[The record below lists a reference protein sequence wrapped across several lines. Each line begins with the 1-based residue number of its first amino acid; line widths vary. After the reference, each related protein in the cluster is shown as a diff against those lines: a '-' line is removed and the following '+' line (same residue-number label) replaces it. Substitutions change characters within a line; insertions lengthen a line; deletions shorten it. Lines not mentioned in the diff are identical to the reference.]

1 MHAHLFFTAC
11 VTFLGCHSC
20 ALQVQ
25 LNLFRALMQG
35 GIAQDRSKTHDC
47 LCYDCAQVLLQI
59 LSHVGSP
66 DDLHHFFCTSQGSL
80 GLAADPVLKACW
92 LTKHRQS
99 RAVDLAARKGGADVV
114 IHLLRMGGVSA
125 TEKALYAAFDVV
137 STLTPIEIAVEES
150 LPEVATYLL
159 SRSDVRAD
167 VAGATSALHS
177 AAQYNHVE
185 CLQAFLAPD
194 SPVNANSLNQY
205 GHYPLH
211 SAAGNAR
218 LEAVQLLLSRGAVC
232 TVRDRDGS
240 TPLHYVC
247 CDSDKKAERAQILGM
262 LLESGGDGV
271 KNAQNNDGYT
281 PLHLAVCREV
291 PECCER
297 LLRAGS
303 QDSLSIRD
311 EFGETPLEMAVCEQH
326 SCRGVLLRYAGG
338 NG

>member
-1 MHAHLFFTAC
+1 M
-11 VTFLGCHSC
+11 
-20 ALQVQ
+20 
-25 LNLFRALMQG
+25 
-35 GIAQDRSKTHDC
+35 
-47 LCYDCAQVLLQI
+47 
-59 LSHVGSP
+59 
-66 DDLHHFFCTSQGSL
+66 
-80 GLAADPVLKACW
+80 LKACW
-92 LTKHRQS
+92 LTKHRQF
-99 RAVDLAARKGGADVV
+99 RAVDLAARKGGADVM

-125 TEKALYAAFDVV
+125 TKRALYTPYGSILF
-137 STLTPIEIAVEES
+137 LTPIDIAVREN
-150 LPEVATYLL
+150 LPEVVTYLL

-177 AAQYNHVE
+177 AARFNHVG
-185 CLQAFLAPD
+185 CLQVLLAPN
-194 SPVNANSLNQY
+194 SPVNANNLDQNVS
-205 GHYPLH
+205 PLH
-211 SAAGNAR
+211 SAAIDAS

>member
-1 MHAHLFFTAC
+1 M
-11 VTFLGCHSC
+11 
-20 ALQVQ
+20 
-25 LNLFRALMQG
+25 
-35 GIAQDRSKTHDC
+35 
-47 LCYDCAQVLLQI
+47 
-59 LSHVGSP
+59 
-66 DDLHHFFCTSQGSL
+66 
-80 GLAADPVLKACW
+80 LKACW
-92 LTKHRQS
+92 LTKHRQPE
-99 RAVDLAARKGGADVV
+99 AVDLAARKGGADVM
-114 IHLLRMGGVSA
+114 IHLLRMGAVSA
-125 TEKALYAAFDVV
+125 TERAPHVPYGSFLFKVQQ
-137 STLTPIEIAVEES
+137 LTPIEIAVREN
-150 LPEVATYLL
+150 LPEVVTYLL

-177 AAQYNHVE
+177 AAQFNHVG
-185 CLQAFLAPD
+185 CLQVLLAPN
-194 SPVNANSLNQY
+194 SPVNANNLDQNVS
-205 GHYPLH
+205 PLH
-211 SAAGNAR
+211 SAAIDAS

>member
-1 MHAHLFFTAC
+1 M
-11 VTFLGCHSC
+11 
-20 ALQVQ
+20 
-25 LNLFRALMQG
+25 
-35 GIAQDRSKTHDC
+35 
-47 LCYDCAQVLLQI
+47 
-59 LSHVGSP
+59 GSP
-66 DDLHHFFCTSQGSL
+66 GDLHSIFCTSQGSL

-92 LTKHRQS
+92 LMKHRQPE
-99 RAVDLAARKGGADVV
+99 AVDLAARKGGADVV

-205 GHYPLH
+205 GHYPLQ

-218 LEAVQLLLSRGAVC
+218 LEAGQLLWAHGAVC
-232 TVRDRDGS
+232 TVRDREGR
-240 TPLHYVC
+240 TPLHSVC
-247 CDSDKKAERAQILGM
+247 CRSGRKAERAQILGIF
-262 LLESGGDGV
+262 LESGGDNV
-271 KNAQNNDGYT
+271 MNAQEDEGYT
-281 PLHLAVCREV
+281 PLHCAVFGYF
-291 PECCER
+291 PECCEV

-303 QDSLSIRD
+303 QASLSIRNR
-311 EFGETPLEMAVCEQH
+311 FGETPLEMAVRNQN
-326 SCRGVLLRYAGG
+326 SCRDVLLRYAGG